1 MCEQIR
7 NESVDLLTDLCYL
20 VSDAGIEVL
29 QQRDKSH
36 NTGNIPHLRE
46 RKKVMGRLRNKVA
59 IATAAAQGIGREA
72 AKRFAEEGAT
82 VYACDIQENRLKQLK
97 KEVGNAIIPVA
108 LDVTDTETV
117 QAFANRVGK
126 EQQTIDVLFN
136 CVGVVPEGSVHE
148 CDDEQW
154 YKALELNTKSVHNM
168 CRALIPKMDA
178 KNPEGDKC
186 VINMASVASSV
197 LAAANRYIYM
207 VTKGAVIALTKSL
220 AHDHVQLGFRINCI
234 CPGTV
239 NTESWRN
246 ERATTPELRNAFEA
260 RQAMGRVA
268 TPQEIADLVLYIAA
282 EATYTTGEEYIIDG
296 GWRNCAGGQG
306 TVTHEDLRQYLR

>member
-1 MCEQIR
+1 VFDEIW
-7 NESVDLLTDLCYL
+7 NESVDLLTNLCYL
-20 VSDAGIEVL
+20 VYDVGIEVL
-29 QQRDKSH
+29 QQRDESH
-36 NTGNIPHLRE
+36 NTGIIPHSRE
-46 RKKVMGRLRNKVA
+46 HKKVMRRLENRVA
-59 IATAAAQGIGREA
+59 LATAAAQGIGRA
-72 AKRFAEEGAT
+72 TATRFAEEGAT
-82 VYACDIQENRLKQLK
+82 VYACDIQEKRLEELK
-97 KEVGNAIIPVA
+97 EEVGTAIIPVT
-108 LDVTDTETV
+108 LDVTDTEAV
-117 QAFANRVGK
+117 QEFANRVEK
-126 EQQTIDVLFN
+126 EQKTIDVLFN

-154 YKALELNTKSVHNM
+154 YRAIELNAKSVHNM

-178 KNPEGDKC
+178 KTPEGDKC
-186 VINMASVASSV
+186 IINMASVASSV
-197 LAAANRYIYM
+197 LAAANRYMYM
-207 VTKGAVIALTKSL
+207 VTKGAVIALTKAL

-306 TVTHEDLRQYLR
+306 TVAHEDLRQFLP

>member
-1 MCEQIR
+1 M
-7 NESVDLLTDLCYL
+7 D
-20 VSDAGIEVL
+20 
-29 QQRDKSH
+29 
-36 NTGNIPHLRE
+36 
-46 RKKVMGRLRNKVA
+46 RLKNKVA
-59 IATAAAQGIGREA
+59 IVTAAAQGIGYA
-72 AKRFAEEGAT
+72 TAKQFAEEGAT
-82 VYACDIQENRLKQLK
+82 VYVCDMQGGRLEQLK
-97 KEVGNAIIPVA
+97 EEVGGAIIPFT
-108 LDVTDTETV
+108 LDVTDTEAV
-117 QAFANRVGK
+117 QAFATHVEK
-126 EQQTIDVLFN
+126 AQKTIDVLFN
-136 CVGVVPEGSVHE
+136 CVGVVPEGSVHK

-154 YKALELNTKSVHNM
+154 YRAMEINAKSVHNM
-168 CRALIPKMDA
+168 CKALIPKMDA

-186 VINMASVASSV
+186 ILNMASVASSV
-197 LAAANRYIYM
+197 LAAANRYMYM

-246 ERATTPELRNAFEA
+246 ERATTPELRKAFEA

-268 TPQEIADLVLYIAA
+268 TPQEIANLVLYIAA

-306 TVTHEDLRQYLR
+306 TATHEDLRQYLP